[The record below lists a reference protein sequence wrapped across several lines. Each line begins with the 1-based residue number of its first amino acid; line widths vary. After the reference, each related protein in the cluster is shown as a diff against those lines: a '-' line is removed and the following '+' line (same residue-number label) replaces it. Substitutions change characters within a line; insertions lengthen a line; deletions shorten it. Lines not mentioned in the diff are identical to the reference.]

1 MQAGLKSCL
10 LLNKNKMN
18 LQDTFV
24 GASGLLLQAVTV
36 DGAMGADF
44 GLEVL
49 SKLGVVGVVFYM
61 YIDLKKRYER
71 LEKQREEDKTDFL
84 KVLDEQQN
92 RMIDILQKK
101 D

>member
-1 MQAGLKSCL
+1 
-10 LLNKNKMN
+10 MN

-24 GASGLLLQAVTV
+24 GISGLLLQAVTL
-36 DGAMGADF
+36 DAAATPEF
-44 GLEVL
+44 GLEIL

-71 LEKQREEDKTDFL
+71 LETQREKDKEDFL
-84 KVLDEQQN
+84 RVLDDQQN
-92 RMIDILQKK
+92 KMIEILSK

>member
-1 MQAGLKSCL
+1 
-10 LLNKNKMN
+10 MN

-84 KVLDEQQN
+84 KVLDDQSYHL
-92 RMIDILQKK
+92 MFLL
-101 D
+101 

>member
-1 MQAGLKSCL
+1 
-10 LLNKNKMN
+10 MN

-24 GASGLLLQAVTV
+24 GITGILLQAATL
-36 DGAMGADF
+36 DTTGTGEL
-44 GLEVL
+44 GLEIL

-71 LEKQREEDKTDFL
+71 LEVQREKDKKDFL
-84 KVLDEQQN
+84 AVLDDQQN
-92 RMIDILQKK
+92 KMIEILSK

>member
-1 MQAGLKSCL
+1 
-10 LLNKNKMN
+10 MN

-24 GASGLLLQAVTV
+24 GISGILLQAATL
-36 DGAMGADF
+36 DASGTGEL

-71 LEKQREEDKTDFL
+71 LEIQREKDKEDFL
-84 KVLDEQQN
+84 KVLDDQQN
-92 RMIDILQKK
+92 KMIEILSK

>member
-1 MQAGLKSCL
+1 
-10 LLNKNKMN
+10 MN

-84 KVLDEQQN
+84 KVLDDQQN